1 MKNKDLI
8 VCLVGE
14 SGSGKSTIAEE
25 MSKLGYN
32 YIQSY
37 TTRQPRFEGERGHIF
52 TDKVPTND
60 NGALSK
66 NDMIAP
72 KYFDNNHYWILES
85 QFRGKGI
92 SIFPVEPSGVNDLKL
107 RIGEESILVIYLKA
121 DIEIRKMRM
130 KKRIQDNNKVYFQV
144 NYNNENIKIME
155 RVLTDKEIFNV
166 INCNYIVDANRTIQE
181 IVKDINKIFDSWN
194 NALKRAGLLD

>member
-14 SGSGKSTIAEE
+14 SGSGKSTIAGE

-37 TTRQPRFEGERGHIF
+37 TTRQPRFKGERGHIF
-52 TDKVPTND
+52 TNKILTNAD
-60 NGALSK
+60 GTLNE
-66 NDMIAP
+66 NDMIAH

-92 SIFPVEPSGVNDLKL
+92 SIFPVEPSGVDDLKL
-107 RIGEESILVIYLKA
+107 RIGEESILVIYLNA
-121 DIEIRKMRM
+121 DIEIRKMR
-130 KKRIQDNNKVYFQV
+130 
-144 NYNNENIKIME
+144 
-155 RVLTDKEIFNV
+155 IF
-166 INCNYIVDANRTIQE
+166 
-181 IVKDINKIFDSWN
+181 K
-194 NALKRAGLLD
+194 